1 MVPTTRRGVDMRQ
14 NNTAVAMLCRGTPV
28 FARCTPTSVFSLGL
42 WGG

>member
-14 NNTAVAMLCRGTPV
+14 NNTAAAMLCRGTPV
-28 FARCTPTSVFSLGL
+28 FARCAPTSDLPLGL